1 MGFVLF
7 TYNDWD
13 ALHYSCHAIDVML
26 WFLAVPRQHHI
37 YKTAWTNVLTH
48 EYFWFYKGRFIGKF
62 ELRWWQNMRQISC
75 LDDIAIQCYPG
86 SLRVLLLVKTLDG
99 ECTLYIY
106 LASFPGIP
114 RLQFLIACSIQKRS
128 QKAWWI
134 LPCDPWHSWR
144 HRF

>member
-7 TYNDWD
+7 TYNDWG
-13 ALHYSCHAIDVML
+13 ALHYSCHAIDAML
-26 WFLAVPRQHHI
+26 WFLAVPRQHHR

-62 ELRWWQNMRQISC
+62 ELRWWQNVRHTWANILSRWY
-75 LDDIAIQCYPG
+75 CYPG
-86 SLRVLLLVKTLDG
+86 SLRVLLLVRTLDG

-106 LASFPGIP
+106 LASFPGLP
-114 RLQFLIACSIQKRS
+114 RLQFLIACSMQKRS

-134 LPCDPWHSWR
+134 LPCDPRHGWR